1 MSRKLTIAIADDH
14 PVVRKGMMR
23 LLGTFE
29 RVERAYEA
37 ANGNELLASLKTEKT
52 DAVILDV
59 EMPGLNGLATADL
72 IFLRHPDTKVLIL
85 TMHNE
90 DGLILKLMDQGVH
103 GILNK
108 TVEPD
113 ELEKALYAVV
123 DKDFFKSEV
132 MMKALRSLSRTK
144 TLSGA
149 RRLSHREMEVLLL
162 ICQELSPTEISERL
176 DISEKTF
183 FNHRYSIVTK
193 TGSRTNIGLYKFAVE
208 HGFLE

>member
-1 MSRKLTIAIADDH
+1 ML
-14 PVVRKGMMR
+14 R

-37 ANGNELLASLKTEKT
+37 ANGHELLATLKTEKPH
-52 DAVILDV
+52 AVILDV
-59 EMPGLNGLATADL
+59 EMPGMNGLSTADHIL
-72 IFLRHPDTKVLIL
+72 LRHPETKVLIL

-108 TVEPD
+108 SVEPD
-113 ELEKALYAVV
+113 ELERALYAVI
-123 DKDFFKSEV
+123 DRDFFKSEV
-132 MMKALRSLSRTK
+132 MMKALTSLTKTK

-149 RRLSHREMEVLLL
+149 RKLSHREMEVLLL

-176 DISEKTF
+176 DIAEKTF
-183 FNHRYSIVTK
+183 FNHRYSLVMK
-193 TGSRTNIGLYKFAVE
+193 TGARTNIGLYKFAVE

>member
-72 IFLRHPDTKVLIL
+72 ILLRHPDTKVLIL